1 MRFAR
6 TTARTWA
13 VAIVA
18 VGVAAFTSA
27 PAAGAAAPAWSLQVV
42 AEPTHFSAND
52 PTTCGTK
59 EFCDR
64 YQLLVTNVGDA
75 ASSGEITVSDTLPE
89 GVTATVPPRTGTNA
103 EGTAWACT
111 IGAGNTTVTCTFPAV
126 VPAGGYAPF
135 IDIAVSSPSPSMTG
149 PLLNETSVSG
159 GGAPASVSV
168 DTETEISSE
177 LPEFDVSR
185 FAFDAATPTGE
196 SSSQAGGHP
205 WTVTTVLGT
214 PLAFSPPG
222 DNENFTPA
230 ANLKTA
236 SVELPAGFVGYAPT
250 VDQCTQ
256 AQLNAQAC
264 PSGSRVG
271 TFAVIGGGL
280 VFGEFTFTEDASTSC
295 CSAVYNI
302 TPQRGYPA
310 EFGFTFAS
318 IPVYLYANLV
328 HTPHGYRLRISSPGI
343 PAVLETADVSV
354 TFYGDPGAFN
364 GSESDSAFLS
374 NPADCGT
381 PEHPSVAHLEAWE
394 KPGHVVSGEAVAYRE
409 ITGCGSLHFGA
420 SLEFAPSPAGE
431 GGTTEADE
439 PSAYSV
445 DLKIPQ
451 TSSLSEL
458 ATPALRNATVTL
470 PEGVS
475 VSPSAAAGLAGCAA
489 EGPTGINI
497 GSSEVDASGRD
508 LGNPE
513 ATEFGAGHAGGNGSP
528 YDDAIYHTAPGHCPE
543 ASILGTVEVFTPLLP
558 TRCGGEGQAACQP
571 GESSAPLQ
579 GHIYLAQPKCGG
591 AGQPACTEAS
601 ATNGELYGGYIEVE
615 GSGVIVKLPGSIAA
629 DPQTGQLTGTFEENP
644 QFPFSEFKLHF
655 HGGPRAPVANPQT
668 CGAFTPTSI
677 LSSWASP
684 QLPDATP
691 ISPSFGVDWDGN
703 GGACPATLPFA
714 PGFSAGTTV
723 PTAGGFSPFVLTFS
737 RQDREQNLS
746 GLTETMPPG
755 LLGKIAGIPLCG
767 EAQANAG
774 TCALESQL
782 GSTSVTAG
790 PGSSPLSVTGGRV
803 YLTTGYKG
811 APFGLSIVVPAVAG
825 PFNLGNVV
833 VRAAIHID
841 PNTSQ
846 VTVVSDPLP
855 QFRDGV
861 PFRLRTVNV
870 TVDRPGFIFN
880 PTNCSQQQVTATI
893 TGAQGASASVASP
906 FAVAG
911 CAGLPFKPSFS
922 VSTQGKTSKANG
934 ASLTVKVAQKPGE
947 ANIRKVQL
955 QLPKILPARLTTLQ
969 KACIEAQFNANPA
982 GCPAGSVIGTAKAIT
997 PILNTPLT
1005 GPAYL
1010 VSHGGA
1016 AFPDVEFLLQG
1027 EGVQITL
1034 DGKTDI
1040 KKGVTY
1046 SRFETVPDAPISSF
1060 ETVLP
1065 QGPHSAL
1072 AANGNL
1078 CATTK
1083 VVSVRKRTT
1092 VRVHGRKKHIV
1103 RTVKRTVSQSLVIPT
1118 TIVGQ
1123 NGAQVVRSTKV
1134 AVTGCAKAKKTTAK
1148 KKHHKDKSKKARKN

>member
-1 MRFAR
+1 MTFAC
-6 TTARTWA
+6 TSARTWA
-13 VAIVA
+13 VAIAA

-42 AEPTHFSAND
+42 AEPTHFAAND
-52 PTTCGTK
+52 PTTCGIK

-89 GVTATVPPRTGTNA
+89 GVTATAPPRTGTNE
-103 EGTAWACT
+103 EGTAWACA
-111 IGAGNTTVTCTFPAV
+111 IGAGNTTVTCTFPGAI
-126 VPAGGYAPF
+126 PAGGYAPF
-135 IDIAVSSPSPSMTG
+135 IDIAVSSPSPSMVG
-149 PLLNETSVSG
+149 PLLNKSSVSG
-159 GGAPASVSV
+159 GGVPASVSV
-168 DTETEISSE
+168 NTETEISSE

-205 WTVTTVLGT
+205 WTVTTLLGT
-214 PLAFSPPG
+214 PLVFGPPG
-222 DNENFTPA
+222 DNEDFTPVK
-230 ANLKTA
+230 NLKTV
-236 SVELPAGFVGYAPT
+236 SVELPAGLVGYAPT

-280 VFGEFTFTEDASTSC
+280 AFGEFTFTEDTTGC

-310 EFGFTFAS
+310 EFGFTFAG

-343 PAVLETADVSV
+343 PAVLETSDVAV

-394 KPGHVVSGEAVAYRE
+394 DPGHVVSREADAYPE
-409 ITGCGSLHFGA
+409 ITGCGLLHFDPT
-420 SLEFAPSPAGE
+420 LDFLPSPAGE

-458 ATPALRNATVTL
+458 ATPALRNASVTL

-497 GSSEVDASGRD
+497 GSSDVDASGRD
-508 LGNPE
+508 LGDPE
-513 ATEFGAGHAGGNGSP
+513 ATELGAGHAGDNGSP
-528 YDDAIYHTAPGHCPE
+528 YDDGLYHTAPGHCPE

-558 TRCGGEGQAACQP
+558 DGP
-571 GESSAPLQ
+571 GETAPLH
-579 GHIYLAQPKCGG
+579 GHVYLAQPKCGG
-591 AGQPACTEAS
+591 SGQPACTEAS
-601 ATNGELYGGYIEVE
+601 ATNGELFGLYIEVE
-615 GSGVIVKLPGSIAA
+615 GSGAIVKLAGSVAA
-629 DPQTGQLTGTFEENP
+629 DPVTGRLTAEFDDQPQL
-644 QFPFSEFKLHF
+644 PFSELRMHFK
-655 HGGPRAPVANPQT
+655 GGPRAPLSNPPECGEATTTSVLQPWSAPDT
-668 CGAFTPTSI
+668 PNATFPSSFQVTGCGAGS
-677 LSSWASP
+677 
-684 QLPDATP
+684 
-691 ISPSFGVDWDGN
+691 V
-703 GGACPATLPFA
+703 FA
-714 PGFSAGTTV
+714 PAFAAGMLT
-723 PTAGGFSPFVLTFS
+723 PRAGGSSAFSLTIS
-737 RQDREQNLS
+737 RKDREGYLAGVS
-746 GLTETMPPG
+746 TTMPPG
-755 LLGKIAGIPLCG
+755 LIGMISQVQQCAEPQVAAGDCPAASQIG
-767 EAQANAG
+767 TTTVAAGAG
-774 TCALESQL
+774 TQPYVL
-782 GSTSVTAG
+782 
-790 PGSSPLSVTGGRV
+790 PGRV

-811 APFGLSIVVPAVAG
+811 APFGLSVVVPADAG
-825 PFNLGNVV
+825 PFHLGNVV
-833 VRAAIHID
+833 VRAAIRVD
-841 PNTSQ
+841 PTTAAVS
-846 VTVVSDPLP
+846 VVSDPLP
-855 QFRDGV
+855 QSRDGV
-861 PFRLRTVNV
+861 PFRLRTIHVD
-870 TVDRPGFIFN
+870 VDRAGFLRN
-880 PTNCSQQQVTATI
+880 PTNCASSEIGGNLTSAR
-893 TGAQGASASVASP
+893 GASASVSSP
-906 FAVAG
+906 FNVAG

-969 KACIEAQFNANPA
+969 KACTEAQFNTNPA

-997 PILNTPLT
+997 PILSAPLT

-1046 SRFETVPDAPISSF
+1046 SRFETIPDAPISSF

-1078 CATTK
+1078 CATAK

-1148 KKHHKDKSKKARKN
+1148 KKHHKGTSKKASKKR